1 MIRYLLIF
9 VVTITSFD
17 HAIAQPGII
26 IAHRGGVVD
35 STHTENGKSALL
47 EAVDLGY
54 QAIEIDVRLTK
65 DNILIANHDADLR
78 RYYGK
83 SWIVKDSDWN
93 QISPLKSDI
102 DQNSIL
108 KIEDVFRLCQKNHL
122 TVMLDN
128 KIDGLPVK
136 AFNELIKLL
145 DKYELRS
152 TALMIGTDESTDF
165 FTGKVRLSCTRK
177 QLEAN
182 MVLPGYKPEHYFLF
196 DRPANLTIDD
206 IQWAEQKHIMIVA
219 AVNKFH
225 YRKSANM
232 MSDAES
238 DIRKMLSIGVK
249 NFQIDS
255 EFGYILNKK

>member
-9 VVTITSFD
+9 FLTILSFTCS
-17 HAIAQPGII
+17 IAQQGII

-35 STHTENGKSALL
+35 STYTENGKPALL
-47 EAVDLGY
+47 KAAELGY
-54 QAIEIDVRLTK
+54 SAIEIDVRLTK
-65 DNILIANHDADLR
+65 DNVLIANHDGDLK

-83 SWIVKDSDWN
+83 PWIIKDTEWN
-93 QISPLKSDI
+93 QISQLKSDT

-122 TVMLDN
+122 SVMLDN

-136 AFNELIKLL
+136 AFEELLELL
-145 DKYELRS
+145 EKYGLKS
-152 TALMIGTDESTDF
+152 TALMIGTDESTEF

-182 MVLPGYKPEHYFLF
+182 MQLPGYKPAHYFLF
-196 DRPANLTIDD
+196 ERPVNLTADD

-219 AVNKFH
+219 AINKFH

-232 MSDAES
+232 MYDAAN
-238 DIRKMLSIGVK
+238 DIHKMVSIGVK

-255 EFGYILNKK
+255 EFGYLLHKK